1 MNGKSRTALFAAAW
15 LLSTALLPT
24 MLSAPAHAIV
34 VFDPSNYT
42 QNVLTAVRSLQQV
55 TNQITSLQN
64 EATMLINQ
72 GKNLASLP
80 YSALG
85 ALQQSIQKTQALLA
99 EAQSIAYDVQQ
110 IDQAFQQHYA
120 KVDPAATDAQLI
132 ANAKSRWQTSVAAL
146 QDAMR
151 VQAGIVQNMDASKG
165 EMAALV
171 GESQGASGAL
181 QAAQAG
187 NQILA
192 LQAQQLAD
200 LTAVTAAN
208 GRALALQAAEQAA
221 AAEQGREHRK
231 RFLTPGTTYQPGQ
244 AKMFYE

>member
-1 MNGKSRTALFAAAW
+1 MNGKSRTARFAAAW
-15 LLSTALLPT
+15 LLSAGMVPAMITT
-24 MLSAPAHAIV
+24 PAHAIV
-34 VFDPSNYT
+34 VFDPSNYA

-64 EATMLINQ
+64 EAQMLINQ

-80 YSALG
+80 YSAL
-85 ALQQSIQKTQALLA
+85 AQLQQSIQKTQALLA
-99 EAQSIAYDVQQ
+99 DAQSIAYDVQQ
-110 IDQAFQQHYA
+110 IDQAFQKHYA
-120 KVDPAATDAQLI
+120 HVDPGATDQQLL

-151 VQAGIVQNMDASKG
+151 VQAGIVQNLDASKG
-165 EMAALV
+165 EMAALI

-208 GRALALQAAEQAA
+208 GRAQALQAAEQAA

-231 RFLTPGTTYQPGQ
+231 RFLTLGTQYQPGH

>member
-1 MNGKSRTALFAAAW
+1 MNGKSRSARIAATC
-15 LLSTALLPT
+15 LLSVSIMPVVLP
-24 MLSAPAHAIV
+24 APAHAIV

-42 QNVLTAVRSLQQV
+42 QNVLTAVRSLKQV

-64 EATMLINQ
+64 EAQMLINQ

-85 ALQQSIQKTQALLA
+85 ALQQSIQKTQALLD

-110 IDQAFQQHYA
+110 IDQAFQQQYA
-120 KVDPAATDAQLI
+120 HVDPAATDAQLI

-151 VQAGIVQNMDASKG
+151 VQAGIVQNMDASKS

-231 RFLTPGTTYQPGQ
+231 RFLTPGTAYQPGQ